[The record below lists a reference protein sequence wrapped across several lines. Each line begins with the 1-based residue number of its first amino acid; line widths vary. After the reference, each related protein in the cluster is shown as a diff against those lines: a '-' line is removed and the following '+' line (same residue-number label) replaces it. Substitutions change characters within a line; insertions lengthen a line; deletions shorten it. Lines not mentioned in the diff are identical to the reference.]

1 MFWLTHCRFGLF
13 VVFVTFR
20 VNFYHKKVLGTA
32 LLILAC
38 SLPVTPYSALCER
51 GVGLSCLKPAGTD
64 RQTLNGLMKVAES
77 LSRARIFGPLKQ
89 QKAGLNCLFV
99 LPIFLGARETSLLI
113 LGHTRKR

>member
-1 MFWLTHCRFGLF
+1 
-13 VVFVTFR
+13 
-20 VNFYHKKVLGTA
+20 
-32 LLILAC
+32 
-38 SLPVTPYSALCER
+38 
-51 GVGLSCLKPAGTD
+51 
-64 RQTLNGLMKVAES
+64 MKVAES